1 MSVDYHQLIEE
12 LRQEYEK
19 ARERTGELRRKV
31 SELTVTVTAPRETL
45 KVTVGA
51 QGDVRAIEFPTGA
64 YKRMAPA
71 ELSAA
76 LMTALTEAKEKAQ
89 VQLGELMAPS
99 MPEGISFHDIVS
111 GQADMPALNSVEAG
125 MPRVVM
131 EYLTD
136 GAAAPGGTGG
146 DHV

>member
-12 LRQEYEK
+12 LTQEYDK

-31 SELTVTVTAPRETL
+31 GELTVTVTAPRETV

-64 YKRMAPA
+64 YKRMAPT

-76 LMTALTEAKEKAQ
+76 LMSALTEAKEKAQ

-99 MPEGISFHDIVS
+99 MPAGVNFLGIVS
-111 GQADMPALNSVEAG
+111 GQAEMPALDSAQAG
-125 MPRVVM
+125 LPRVVM

-136 GAAAPGGTGG
+136 GTAAPGAGG
-146 DHV
+146 SHV

>member
-1 MSVDYHQLIEE
+1 MGIDFHRFIDE
-12 LRQEYEK
+12 LTQEYDK

-31 SELTVTVTAPRETL
+31 SELTVTVIAPRETV

-64 YKRMAPA
+64 YKRMPPA

-76 LMTALTEAKEKAQ
+76 LMSALTEAKEKAQ

-99 MPEGISFHDIVS
+99 MPKGLNFLDIMS
-111 GQADMPALNSVEAG
+111 GKADMPALDRAEAG
-125 MPRVVM
+125 LPGIVM

-136 GAAAPGGTGG
+136 GTAPPGPDG
-146 DHV
+146 HHE

>member
-1 MSVDYHQLIEE
+1 MSVDYHRLIEE
-12 LRQEYEK
+12 LTREYAR

-31 SELTVTVTAPRETL
+31 SELTVTVTAPRETV

-51 QGDVRAIEFPTGA
+51 QGEVRAIEFPTGA

-76 LMTALTEAKEKAQ
+76 LMSALTEATEKAR
-89 VQLGELMAPS
+89 VQLGEIMAPS
-99 MPEGISFHDIVS
+99 MPKGLNFLDVVS
-111 GQADMPALNSVEAG
+111 GKAGMPALDSAEAG
-125 MPRVVM
+125 LPGIVM

-136 GAAAPGGTGG
+136 GTATPGTGG
-146 DHV
+146 HG

>member
-1 MSVDYHQLIEE
+1 MSVDHHRLIEE
-12 LRQEYEK
+12 LTREYDK
-19 ARERTGELRRKV
+19 ARERTGELRRKA
-31 SELTVTVTAPRETL
+31 SELTVTVTAPRESV

-76 LMTALTEAKEKAQ
+76 LMSALTEATEKAQ

-99 MPEGISFHDIVS
+99 MPKGMNFLDIMS
-111 GQADMPALNSVEAG
+111 GKAEMPALDSAEAG
-125 MPRVVM
+125 LPTAVM

-136 GAAAPGGTGG
+136 ETAAPGAEDTHG
-146 DHV
+146 